1 MPVICYYIAMVE
13 DIIRK
18 YGLLILFVVLLFHLL
33 FAEGGLIGYMK
44 IKRSV
49 RTADASIAKL
59 AQENAV
65 LKDEVDK
72 LQKDDKYLEE
82 VVIKKYGFVRDGERL
97 YRVEK

>member
-1 MPVICYYIAMVE
+1 MVE

>member
-1 MPVICYYIAMVE
+1 MPVICYYTAMVE

>member
-1 MPVICYYIAMVE
+1 MIE
-13 DIIRK
+13 DVIRK
-18 YGLLILFVVLLFHLL
+18 YGLLILFVVLFFHLL
-33 FAEGGLIGYMK
+33 FAEGGLVGYMK
-44 IKRSV
+44 IKRSIQ
-49 RTADASIAKL
+49 TADASIAKL
-59 AQENAV
+59 VQENAV